1 MSGNWAERE
10 RAKRWFEAHGVSVT
24 DWAAAHGFEREAV
37 YDVLNGRTKGRR
49 GAAHRIAVA
58 LGIKAAPDEVG
69 VTAGPGGRSIQER
82 AEASASVS
90 SHHVTGGRNE
100 T

>member
-1 MSGNWAERE
+1 MSWTWTERE
-10 RAKRWFEAHGVSVT
+10 RVKRWFEAHGVSVT
-24 DWAAAHGFEREAV
+24 DWAVAHGFEREAV

-58 LGIKAAPDEVG
+58 LGIKAVPDEVD
-69 VTAGPGGRSIQER
+69 VTAGPGDRSSQER
-82 AEASASVS
+82 AEASASAS
-90 SHHVTGGRNE
+90 PHHMTGGRNE